1 VRALPCRSEWLV
13 GRGGAEV
20 QGADQGVAGEDCDP
34 DAVLEHG
41 DGQLLVAAAEV
52 DAQLGS
58 DRARRSADGDAR
70 AGADAATVGLDLA
83 GQWPV
88 GMRALTLAANTAAGG
103 AAAQARCGR
112 RVLSCSANTARSRF
126 RALCVRWGR
135 RCSRGRSATS
145 SALPEPLDRPAGLQV
160 IRARGDRLA
169 PAGCARCGSPPEVF
183 AAGCDAI
190 EVKCA
195 RVVLSRTLTFKERCS
210 YDVTP
215 GRCQ

>member
-103 AAAQARCGR
+103 AAAQGAVRASGVVVLGEHGQVAVQSALRPVGPSLLSRAFSHFFSVART
-112 RVLSCSANTARSRF
+112 SRS
-126 RALCVRWGR
+126 
-135 RCSRGRSATS
+135 SRRSAGDTGS
-145 SALPEPLDRPAGLQV
+145 RRSTGTRGLRPM
-160 IRARGDRLA
+160 RFPARGICRRM
-169 PAGCARCGSPPEVF
+169 RCHRGEM
-183 AAGCDAI
+183 C
-190 EVKCA
+190 E
-195 RVVLSRTLTFKERCS
+195 
-210 YDVTP
+210 
-215 GRCQ
+215 GRAEPDPDLQGAMQL